1 MARFEKGNIPHNK
14 GKKMRDYVS
23 VESLDKIKQT
33 QFKIGQEHT
42 GEKHPSWKGGIQT
55 PKNDCAYLWDGTNK
69 RKRRPRAIYEKYYGK
84 IPKGYVIFHKD
95 QNKDNDD
102 ISNLEAISRKEL
114 LKRNQKQKKPC

>member
-1 MARFEKGNIPHNK
+1 MSKFEKGHIPHNK
-14 GKKMRDYVS
+14 GKKMRDYIS
-23 VESLDKIKQT
+23 EKSLDKIKQT
-33 QFKIGQEHT
+33 QFKISQEHT

-69 RKRRPRAIYEKYYGK
+69 RKRRPRAVYEEHYGK

-95 QNKDNDD
+95 GTKDDS

-114 LKRNQKQKKPC
+114 LKRNRKI